1 VKSNGHAR
9 YYDKLTPEERFR
21 LDVLAMA
28 RGDKEE
34 SELLVRSC
42 PRLQYTMNHR
52 GFTGRWLGA
61 MDITLRTYLEV
72 AGYLDRIKAMEMV
85 RVIIPYSETFAQD
98 TALDTYLD
106 GHRAGARQ
114 AWREAGKKGEAPEWP
129 LEGVDEEG
137 ISSRVKAATS
147 ILPEVLE
154 QLERNQATHALTL
167 WRGFAAFCEESIA
180 VEAGTVLKV
189 VLGNLE
195 GVKRIEELED
205 LAERLDLAPDAETVE
220 EIREGLAESWRV
232 VERAG

>member
-1 VKSNGHAR
+1 MRGNGHAR

-21 LDVLAMA
+21 LDMLAMA
-28 RGDKEE
+28 RGDEEE
-34 SELLVRSC
+34 SELLVRTC

-61 MDITLRTYLEV
+61 MDITLRLYLDL

-85 RVIIPYSETFAQD
+85 RAIIPYSETFAQD

-114 AWREAGKKGEAPEWP
+114 AWREVGKERDAPEWP

-137 ISSRVKAATS
+137 ISARVKAATS
-147 ILPEVLE
+147 ILPDTLE
-154 QLERNQATHALTL
+154 QLERNQATRALTV
-167 WRGFAAFCEESIA
+167 WRGFEAFCKESVG
-180 VEAGTVLKV
+180 VEATAVLKV
-189 VLGNLE
+189 VLEPGAE
-195 GVKRIEELED
+195 KVAELED
-205 LAERLDLAPDAETVE
+205 LAERLQLEPDALAVE
-220 EIREGLAESWRV
+220 EIRAELAEAWRI